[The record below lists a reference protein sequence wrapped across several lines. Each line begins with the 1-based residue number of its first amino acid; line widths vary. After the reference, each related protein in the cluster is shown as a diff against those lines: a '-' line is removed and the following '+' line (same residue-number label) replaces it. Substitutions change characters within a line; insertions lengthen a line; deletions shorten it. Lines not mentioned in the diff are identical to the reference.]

1 MLPADIN
8 VLSKVIRI
16 QLNKGHCRLNQSHE
30 QIVNNSIYN
39 SAIHDVLELLEG
51 IENGT
56 IDQQTIKQLVSKGE

>member
-1 MLPADIN
+1 MLPADIS

-16 QLNKGHCRLNQSHE
+16 QLNKGHCRLSQSHE

-56 IDQQTIKQLVSKGE
+56 IDQQAIKQLVSKEE